1 MTSLLRRLASTDA
14 SEVSDGIVEAE
25 AWFCRGE
32 TAVADVA
39 LLVAAL
45 VDLVDRE
52 PPHPS
57 AAAAVW
63 ALGKLRDARLRPVF
77 TRFLARSVHQFDDA
91 SNGLWQALI
100 ALGDTGVT
108 SLQLSGGPAQHAPN
122 YAAAVAYLRQSG
134 EV

>member
-1 MTSLLRRLASTDA
+1 MTAILRLLASTDP
-14 SEVSDGIVEAE
+14 SELNDGIVEAD
-25 AWFCRGE
+25 AWLGRGE
-32 TAVADVA
+32 GADADVA

-63 ALGKLRDARLRPVF
+63 ALGKTGDVRLRPVF
-77 TRFLARSVHQFDDA
+77 TRFLARSVRQFDGT
-91 SNGLWQALI
+91 SNGIWQALI
-100 ALGDTGVT
+100 ALGDTGIP
-108 SLQLSGGPAQHAPN
+108 SLQLSGGPEQHARN
-122 YAAAVAYLRQSG
+122 LGAAVAYLRQSG